1 MSVKKLEGGRY
12 KVEIRPQGAAGRRIQ
27 RVFDNKAD
35 GRAFEKHVQANY
47 HNKEWL
53 ARPADNRR
61 LADLIAVGWHIP
73 KGQAV
78 HILRH
83 TFAAHFMMNGGNILT
98 LQKILDHAN
107 IQQTMTY
114 AHLASDYLQDATK
127 LNPLR
132 DGIHILSISV
142 DFKGVP

>member
-1 MSVKKLEGGRY
+1 MATKNSKKRTVPITQEVEKTVRTVDEGRLFNVSYQSYRLHLRSVE
-12 KVEIRPQGAAGRRIQ
+12 P
-27 RVFDNKAD
+27 D
-35 GRAFEKHVQANY
+35 
-47 HNKEWL
+47 
-53 ARPADNRR
+53 
-61 LADLIAVGWHIP
+61 IP

-114 AHLASDYLQDATK
+114 AHLAPDYLQDATK

-132 DGIHILSISV
+132 DGIHIPSTSV
-142 DFKGVP
+142 DFYNIPNKS